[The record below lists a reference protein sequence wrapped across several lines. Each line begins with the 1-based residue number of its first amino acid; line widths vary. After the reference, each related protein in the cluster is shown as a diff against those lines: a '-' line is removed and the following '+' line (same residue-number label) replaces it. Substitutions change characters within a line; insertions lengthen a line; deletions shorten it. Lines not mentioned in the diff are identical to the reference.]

1 MSLRSVAAT
10 LLCLLALTPAVRA
23 EGLLQLRFGGRVNRT
38 VFDEERKT
46 GHFVGQLVE
55 VEIGAN
61 VAGKP
66 HALTLHVHLAPGT
79 TGVDLATLVGQRLK
93 SIGIKTVA
101 TPDSGNLWVESANY
115 VHLRLGGGL
124 RAEIALAEG
133 PPASLAIRPPTGGA
147 MEQALRVDVTT
158 VIRPSGELPVRGA
171 ANLVIPLGKDF
182 SAASISAELAR
193 AGQKEWISDR
203 PTGDTWRPVRM
214 SNGAAIT
221 GFSVGLINEHEA
233 WRVELRL

>member
-1 MSLRSVAAT
+1 MSLRSVAAA

-23 EGLLQLRFGGRVNRT
+23 EGLLQLRFGGRVNRA
-38 VFDEERKT
+38 VFDQERKT

-79 TGVDLATLVGQRLK
+79 TGVDLATLVGRRLN
-93 SIGIKTVA
+93 SMGIKTVA
-101 TPDSGNLWVESANY
+101 TPDSGNLWVEGAEY

-133 PPASLAIRPPTGGA
+133 PPTSLAIRPPTGGA

-171 ANLVIPLGKDF
+171 ANLVIPLGKDS

-203 PTGDTWRPVRM
+203 PAGDTWRPVRM

-221 GFSVGLINEHEA
+221 GFSMGLINEEES

>member
-1 MSLRSVAAT
+1 MSLRSVAAA

-23 EGLLQLRFGGRVNRT
+23 EGLLQLRFGGRVNRA
-38 VFDEERKT
+38 VFDQERKT

-66 HALTLHVHLAPGT
+66 HILTLHVHLAPGT
-79 TGVDLATLVGQRLK
+79 TGVDLAALVGRRLN
-93 SIGIKTVA
+93 SMGIKTVG
-101 TPDSGNLWVESANY
+101 TPDSGNLWVESAEY

-133 PPASLAIRPPTGGA
+133 PPKSLAIRPPTGGA
-147 MEQALRVDVTT
+147 MEQTLRVDVTT

-171 ANLVIPLGKDF
+171 ANLVIPLGKDS

-221 GFSVGLINEHEA
+221 GFSMGLINEEES